1 MMLTPKLIDKV
12 RRRKKMLS
20 AIFIDKMTE
29 NTFNI
34 KELEIGKNI
43 INTLISSPLK
53 EEEEACLGH
62 GS

>member
-1 MMLTPKLIDKV
+1 
-12 RRRKKMLS
+12 MLS
-20 AIFIDKMTE
+20 AIFIDMVTE

-34 KELEIGKNI
+34 NELEIGKNI

-53 EEEEACLGH
+53 EEEEEACLGH